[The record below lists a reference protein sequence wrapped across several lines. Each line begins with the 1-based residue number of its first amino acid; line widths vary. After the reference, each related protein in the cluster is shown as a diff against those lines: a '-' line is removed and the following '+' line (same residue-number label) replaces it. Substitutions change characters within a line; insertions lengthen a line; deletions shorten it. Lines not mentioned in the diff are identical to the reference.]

1 MSFEYCD
8 VVTTGTVKGKGD
20 RGIWNGPSKFL
31 LTMINLLRYDRRY
44 SEIVFGDWY

>member
-31 LTMINLLRYDRRY
+31 LTMINLVT
-44 SEIVFGDWY
+44 SV